1 MKMSNDFS
9 VALNRSGQT
18 NTNALYL
25 KLRGT
30 GCSRVNTTF
39 TKLKILDFGQKVV

>member
-1 MKMSNDFS
+1 MSNDFS

-30 GCSRVNTTF
+30 GWSRVNTTF